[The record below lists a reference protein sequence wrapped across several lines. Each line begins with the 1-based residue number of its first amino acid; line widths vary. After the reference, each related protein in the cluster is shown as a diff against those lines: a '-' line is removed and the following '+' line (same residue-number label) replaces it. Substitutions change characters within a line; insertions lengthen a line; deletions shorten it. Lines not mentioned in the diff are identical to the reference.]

1 MWVLDRIG
9 TWGKGR
15 VKPEKDITLKNGV
28 GGWLEGRSLDCGAE
42 LARNLEGPLFI
53 LFGE

>member
-1 MWVLDRIG
+1 MWVSFMIG

-15 VKPEKDITLKNGV
+15 VKPEKDIALQNGV
-28 GGWLEGRSLDCGAE
+28 GGWLAGRSLDGGAE